1 VVPSG
6 RLAILLAAILWSSG
20 GLFIKAAP
28 LDGLQ
33 VVAGRAIVTVLFQL
47 AVLRPDLRRA
57 RWASAV
63 PYACMLVTYVTATKL
78 TTAAN
83 AIVLQYSG
91 TAWLLLLAPRV
102 LGEPVRR
109 ADLGVVA
116 LCLVGMGL
124 CALDS
129 PSGAT
134 LAETA
139 WLGNLLATASGGFYA
154 IAILGMRRDTLEG
167 RETASTTLGNALA
180 AGFAVALAPVLGTG
194 PWSRALEPVAL
205 GALLW
210 LGVVQIGV
218 AYLLFQRGLRTTPA
232 ATAAL
237 LVLVEPVLSPAWVWL
252 GTGEAPGA
260 WTLAGGAV
268 VLGAIAAREVRG
280 LRPPGVQR
288 DGDRAPSEGSGAAPG
303 ASGVQ

>member
-1 VVPSG
+1 
-6 RLAILLAAILWSSG
+6 
-20 GLFIKAAP
+20 
-28 LDGLQ
+28 
-33 VVAGRAIVTVLFQL
+33 
-47 AVLRPDLRRA
+47 
-57 RWASAV
+57 
-63 PYACMLVTYVTATKL
+63 M
-78 TTAAN
+78 
-83 AIVLQYSG
+83 
-91 TAWLLLLAPRV
+91 

-116 LCLVGMGL
+116 LCLLGMGL

-129 PSGAT
+129 PAAPA

-139 WLGNLLATASGGFYA
+139 WLGNLLAATSGVFYA

-180 AGFAVALAPVLGTG
+180 AMAAVALAPVLGTG
-194 PWSRALEPVAL
+194 AWSRVLEPVAL

-210 LGVVQIGV
+210 LGVVQIGI

-237 LVLVEPVLSPAWVWL
+237 LVLIEPVLSPAWVWL

-260 WTLAGGAV
+260 WSLAGGAV
-268 VLGAIAAREVRG
+268 VLGALAARE
-280 LRPPGVQR
+280 LRALPAPAQRVAAPDGAPPG
-288 DGDRAPSEGSGAAPG
+288 SG